1 VQLDHPLLGKTVL
14 DRSPIRMGSDC
25 MPNWKRAP
33 LLGEDNEYV
42 YLELLGLTESE
53 FKSYIE
59 RGIIA

>member
-1 VQLDHPLLGKTVL
+1 
-14 DRSPIRMGSDC
+14 
-25 MPNWKRAP
+25 MPAWKSAP

-42 YLELLGLTESE
+42 YLELLGLAESE